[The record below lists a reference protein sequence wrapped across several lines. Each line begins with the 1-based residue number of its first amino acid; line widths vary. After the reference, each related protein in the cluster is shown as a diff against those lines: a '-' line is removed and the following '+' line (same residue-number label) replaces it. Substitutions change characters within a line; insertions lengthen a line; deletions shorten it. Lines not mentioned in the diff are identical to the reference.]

1 MTTPQIS
8 EIEQE
13 QLIEKLEIFK
23 IHGRDKRGR
32 KILRIIGK
40 FFPGLDLFSFSILIS
55 SAIFHLNLKFSRI
68 SSVSITGCVE
78 QVSRG
83 EDLPSTREKTVRRA
97 LRPHRRAEE
106 REFPRNLSSASD
118 LRRDSG

>member
-1 MTTPQIS
+1 VNFTDETKKRERERETMSSQIS

-40 FFPGLDLFSFSILIS
+40 FFPGTDISIGSVSFSLCVDLFLYLSF
-55 SAIFHLNLKFSRI
+55 FCF
-68 SSVSITGCVE
+68 
-78 QVSRG
+78 
-83 EDLPSTREKTVRRA
+83 
-97 LRPHRRAEE
+97 
-106 REFPRNLSSASD
+106 
-118 LRRDSG
+118 